1 MLTIYFQSDIL
12 TEVRILP
19 DFYSKIFENKEVIVL
34 KQIRRVL
41 SLILALLLFLFSF
54 SSCINSVSFPAVS
67 DDLVEES
74 TTNDTTKTSTEATT
88 ETTEE
93 HSTESTTEEEV
104 VTEKP
109 TQPIKVD
116 SLYSLVTATGY
127 KHNAVGIQVATIVDG
142 KVHATAEYGW
152 AVKDER
158 ALNSDTKI
166 RIASLSKTA
175 VGLVVFR
182 LIEEGLIDLDTD
194 ISEYLGVEVKNPS
207 YPDIPITLRHLLTHT
222 SGLVTAGYTHSLSQL
237 QEHLQKPSAYT
248 KNKPGKVHVYNNF
261 GYGIVGTICELVTN
275 KSLTTLTNEYF
286 FIPMGI
292 RAAYVPEL
300 LEPNEIAALY
310 NEAHTLRRGVQT
322 QLNQLK
328 YTEAAG
334 AGMKLYAGG
343 LTISATDFAK
353 IITLFMNDGVYD
365 GVRYLSTESI
375 ELMQEVQLMRP
386 SGVVGQG
393 MPVLLRKNFYDG
405 RTLNYHTGSAYGV
418 YSLYAYDRSTKTGVV
433 VITTGIKE
441 QKDSYNIYAGC
452 GDIARGVFVNNY
464 VE

>member
-1 MLTIYFQSDIL
+1 M
-12 TEVRILP
+12 
-19 DFYSKIFENKEVIVL
+19 L
-34 KQIRRVL
+34 KQIKRVL
-41 SLILALLLFLFSF
+41 SLILAMLLLILSL
-54 SSCINSVSFPAVS
+54 SSCINSSSSPAVS
-67 DDLVEES
+67 DDIAEES
-74 TTNDTTKTSTEATT
+74 TTSNMTETSTEIIT
-88 ETTEE
+88 ESTEE
-93 HSTESTTEEEV
+93 SSTESTTEEKT
-104 VTEKP
+104 TEKP
-109 TQPIKVD
+109 TEKPTIKPIEVND
-116 SLYSLVTATGY
+116 LYSLVTATGY
-127 KHNAVGIQVATIVDG
+127 KHNAVAIQVATIVDG
-142 KVHATAEYGW
+142 NVHATAEYGW
-152 AVKDER
+152 AVKNER
-158 ALNSDTKI
+158 ALTYDTKI

-175 VGLVVFR
+175 VCLVVFR
-182 LIEEGLIDLDTD
+182 LIEEGLIELDKD

-207 YPDIPITLRHLLTHT
+207 YPDDPITMRHLLTHT
-222 SGLVTAGYTHSLSQL
+222 SGLVTAGYTHSLAQL
-237 QEHLQKPSAYT
+237 QAHLQKPSAYT
-248 KNKPGKVHVYNNF
+248 NNKPGKVHVYNNF
-261 GYGIVGTICELVTN
+261 GYGIVGTICELVTG

-300 LEPNEIAALY
+300 LEPDEIAALY
-310 NEAHTLRRGVQT
+310 NETHTLRRSVQS
-322 QLNQLK
+322 QRNQLK

-343 LTISATDFAK
+343 LTISAMDFAK

-375 ELMQEVQLMRP
+375 ELMQEVQIMRP
-386 SGVVGQG
+386 SRVVGQG
-393 MPVLLRKNFYDG
+393 MPVLQRKNFYGG

-441 QKDSYNIYAGC
+441 QKDNYNIYAGC

>member
-1 MLTIYFQSDIL
+1 M
-12 TEVRILP
+12 
-19 DFYSKIFENKEVIVL
+19 L
-34 KQIRRVL
+34 KQIKRVL
-41 SLILALLLFLFSF
+41 SLILAMLLLIFSF
-54 SSCINSVSFPAVS
+54 SSCINSVSLPAVS
-67 DDLVEES
+67 DDITEEPK
-74 TTNDTTKTSTEATT
+74 TNNTT
-88 ETTEE
+88 ET
-93 HSTESTTEEEV
+93 STESTTEVTEEPSTESTTEKET

-109 TQPIKVD
+109 TIKPIEVND
-116 SLYSLVTATGY
+116 LYSLVTATGY

-158 ALNSDTKI
+158 ALTCDTKI

-182 LIEEGLIDLDTD
+182 LIEDGLIDLDTD

-207 YPDIPITLRHLLTHT
+207 YPDTPITMRHLLTHT
-222 SGLVTAGYTHSLSQL
+222 SGLVTAGYTHSLAQL
-237 QEHLQKPSAYT
+237 QAHLQKPSAYT

-292 RAAYVPEL
+292 RATYIPEM

-310 NEAHTLRRGVQT
+310 NETHTLRRGVQT
-322 QLNQLK
+322 QRNQLK
-328 YTEAAG
+328 YTETAG

-343 LTISATDFAK
+343 LTISALDFAK
-353 IITLFMNDGVYD
+353 IITLFMNDGIYD

-393 MPVLLRKNFYDG
+393 MPVLLRKNFYGG

-418 YSLYAYDRSTKTGVV
+418 YSLYAYDRNTKTGVV

-441 QKDSYNIYAGC
+441 KKDSYNIYAGC

>member
-1 MLTIYFQSDIL
+1 M
-12 TEVRILP
+12 
-19 DFYSKIFENKEVIVL
+19 L
-34 KQIRRVL
+34 KQIKRVL
-41 SLILALLLFLFSF
+41 SLILAMLLLLLSL
-54 SSCINSVSFPAVS
+54 SSCINSVSLPAVS
-67 DDLVEES
+67 DDITEES
-74 TTNDTTKTSTEATT
+74 TTDNTTETSTEATT
-88 ETTEE
+88 EES
-93 HSTESTTEEEV
+93 STESTTEEKI
-104 VTEKP
+104 TEKP
-109 TQPIKVD
+109 TEKPTTKPIEVND
-116 SLYSLVTATGY
+116 LYSLVTATGY

-142 KVHATAEYGW
+142 NVHATVEYGW
-152 AVKDER
+152 AVKNEK
-158 ALNSDTKI
+158 ALTYDTKI

-207 YPDIPITLRHLLTHT
+207 YPDTPITMRHLLTHT
-222 SGLVTAGYTHSLSQL
+222 SGLVTAGYTHSLAQL
-237 QEHLQKPSAYT
+237 QTHLQKPSAYT
-248 KNKPGKVHVYNNF
+248 DSKPGTTHVYNNF
-261 GYGIVGTICELVTN
+261 GYGIVGTICELVTG

-292 RAAYVPEL
+292 RAAYIPEL
-300 LEPNEIAALY
+300 LESNEIAALY
-310 NEAHTLRRGVQT
+310 NETHTLRRSVQS
-322 QLNQLK
+322 QRNQLK
-328 YTEAAG
+328 YTESAG

-343 LTISATDFAK
+343 LTISAMDFAK

-386 SGVVGQG
+386 SRVVGQG
-393 MPVLLRKNFYDG
+393 MPVLQRKNFYGG

>member
-1 MLTIYFQSDIL
+1 M
-12 TEVRILP
+12 
-19 DFYSKIFENKEVIVL
+19 
-34 KQIRRVL
+34 
-41 SLILALLLFLFSF
+41 LLLIISF
-54 SSCINSVSFPAVS
+54 SSCINSDSLPAGS
-67 DDLVEES
+67 DNVTEES
-74 TTNDTTKTSTEATT
+74 TTNNPTEAGTESTT
-88 ETTEE
+88 IIEE
-93 HSTESTTEEEV
+93 SSTESTTEEKT
-104 VTEKP
+104 TEKP
-109 TQPIKVD
+109 TETTTIKPIDVND
-116 SLYSLVTATGY
+116 LYTLVTATGY
-127 KHNAVGIQVATIVDG
+127 KYNAVGIQVATIVDG
-142 KVHATAEYGW
+142 RVHATAEYGW
-152 AVKDER
+152 AVKNER
-158 ALNSDTKI
+158 ALTYDTKI

-175 VGLVVFR
+175 VCLVVFR

-207 YPDIPITLRHLLTHT
+207 YPDDIITMRHLLTHT
-222 SGLVTAGYTHSLSQL
+222 SGLVTAGYTSSLAQL
-237 QEHLQKPSAYT
+237 QAHLQKPSAYT
-248 KNKPGKVHVYNNF
+248 SSKPGTKHIYNNF
-261 GYGIVGTICELVTN
+261 AYGIVGTICELVTN

-286 FIPMGI
+286 FDSMGI

-300 LEPNEIAALY
+300 LESNEIAALY
-310 NEAHTLRRGVQT
+310 NETHTLRKSVQS
-322 QLNQLK
+322 QRNQLK

-343 LTISATDFAK
+343 LTISAHDFAK

-365 GVRYLSTESI
+365 GVRYLSSESI

-393 MPVLLRKNFYDG
+393 MPVLLRKNFYGG

-441 QKDSYNIYAGC
+441 QKDGYNIYAGC
-452 GDIARGVFVNNY
+452 GDIARGVFVKNY